1 MKELIFEI
9 LILAVI
15 AGVTIWRK
23 TGAIKIDKPKET
35 ENGKFAIP
43 KPEDEFMEGIENYKI
58 STNIKIKQNENNND
72 YISNSNISDSS
83 STNS

>member
-1 MKELIFEI
+1 MEYLVFEI
-9 LILAVI
+9 VILAVI
-15 AGVTIWRK
+15 AGVAIWRK

-43 KPEDEFMEGIENYKI
+43 KPDDKFMEGIENYKI